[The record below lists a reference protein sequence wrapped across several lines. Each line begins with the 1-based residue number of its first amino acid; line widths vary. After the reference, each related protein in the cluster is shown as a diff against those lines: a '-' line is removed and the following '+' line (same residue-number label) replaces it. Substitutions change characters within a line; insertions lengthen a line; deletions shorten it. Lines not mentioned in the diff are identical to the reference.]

1 MSFVDEITIHA
12 KAGKGGNGVV
22 RWLHEKGKEYGGP
35 SGGDGGRGGN
45 IIFRAVRDV
54 NILSQYRGRNT
65 FRAENGEN
73 GGNKN
78 MAGKDGKDTII
89 DVPIGVVITRK
100 ESGQQFELL
109 EENET
114 KVALHGGSRGLGNTN
129 FKSSINQ
136 NPEEATDGKEGE
148 EDSFVIE
155 LKLIADVGLVGL
167 PNAGKSS
174 ILNALTHAKAKVGS
188 YAFTTLEPNLG
199 IFFGYVVA
207 DIPGLIEGA
216 HEGKGLGD
224 AFLKHVSRTKL
235 LIHCVPADSENP
247 MADYETVRT
256 ELESYDAVL
265 SRKPE
270 IVFLTKTDSVS
281 PEILEQVKSKLLE
294 VNKNVIPVTILDDAS
309 VKEAGD
315 ALSRFLK
322 AN

>member
-1 MSFVDEITIHA
+1 MAFTDQIVIRA
-12 KAGKGGNGVV
+12 KAGRGGNGVV

-45 IIFRAVRDV
+45 VIFRAVRDV
-54 NILSQYRGRNT
+54 NILSQYRGRDT
-65 FRAENGEN
+65 FRAENGAH

-78 MAGKDGKDTII
+78 MAGKDGKDIVI
-89 DVPIGVVITRK
+89 DVPIGVVVTRK
-100 ESGQQFELL
+100 ESGHTFELL
-109 EENET
+109 HEDET
-114 KVALHGGSRGLGNTN
+114 IVVLHGGSRGLGNTN
-129 FKSSINQ
+129 FKSSVNQ
-136 NPEEATDGKEGE
+136 NPEESTDGKEGE
-148 EDSFVIE
+148 EDAFLVE

-199 IFFGYVVA
+199 IFFGYVIA

-247 MADYETVRT
+247 LKDYETVRQ
-256 ELESYDAVL
+256 ELSSYDSEL

-270 IVFLTKTDSVS
+270 IVFLTKADSVP
-281 PEILEQVKSKLLE
+281 PEVLEEVKNKLSS
-294 VNKNVIPVTILDDAS
+294 VNKSIIPVTILDDGL